1 MFPSQSALVFRPGA
15 ICTQPRHNIVTT
27 PSSLGRCHVSMAPS
41 LLSSPTQSCL
51 HQEKGEPARGGAGD
65 SCLCSE
71 VLSRLQ
77 RAPHGLGLSKIMVI
91 TITNNAV
98 YRGWKLTCALC
109 GALCCGLHRFECWD
123 MYSCVESSVL
133 SVAILRWE
141 GLRGGGIRKDSWS
154 WRALPFEGP
163 GSLGNLVS
171 SCKSL
176 FKTPILG
183 QREGWVGKGT
193 SHQT

>member
-1 MFPSQSALVFRPGA
+1 MFPGQSAFVIRSGA

-27 PSSLGRCHVSMAPS
+27 PSSVGRCHVSMAS
-41 LLSSPTQSCL
+41 SSLSSPTQSCL
-51 HQEKGEPARGGAGD
+51 HQEKGEPARGGTGD

-71 VLSRLQ
+71 VPSRLW
-77 RAPHGLGLSKIMVI
+77 RAPPGLSLSKFMVI
-91 TITNNAV
+91 TNHQQWCVLRMKANVCFMWGTV
-98 YRGWKLTCALC
+98 
-109 GALCCGLHRFECWD
+109 FECWD

-141 GLRGGGIRKDSWS
+141 GLRGGGICKDSWS
-154 WRALPFEGP
+154 WRALPLEGP

-176 FKTPILG
+176 FKTPSLG
-183 QREGWVGKGT
+183 ATRGLSG
-193 SHQT
+193 